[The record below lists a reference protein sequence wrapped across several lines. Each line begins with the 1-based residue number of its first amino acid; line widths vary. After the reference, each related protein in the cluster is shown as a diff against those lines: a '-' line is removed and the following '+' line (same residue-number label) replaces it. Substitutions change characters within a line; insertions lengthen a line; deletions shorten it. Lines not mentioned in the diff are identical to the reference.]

1 MLSIENHGTTRVSSG
16 NINEAMATGVEGA
29 AVVCCFMTQKYERSK
44 NCSAEL
50 NYANDRGSTV
60 RVYLF

>member
-1 MLSIENHGTTRVSSG
+1 
-16 NINEAMATGVEGA
+16 MATGVEGS

-50 NYANDRGSTV
+50 NYANDRGTMV
-60 RVYLF
+60 CFYLYLVGWLHKSCD